1 MYLYIQLTLSLIA
14 LAAVSS
20 VTIAYIIPNQ
30 MTAKQMF
37 AKWPYVVI
45 LFESAFLTPQSSPQV
60 DLLLAIT
67 LSLIYWIGAL
77 ATKSSLAEV
86 SRLWKSLGFISPLL
100 LVLLLNQAPDLAS
113 FYCQNIWVSTLISLL
128 VLALIARIYIS
139 TRRLTSIIYA
149 LILLILTILLRF
161 DISETLLLGFVGFTL
176 LLELLDSL
184 ILLKEIRKEQERLS
198 EQHKIFERQFEKEVA
213 IEVKKRTFY
222 MELNKE
228 KMAEINRTDHLT
240 KLLNRK
246 TLITSVNDAISNKN
260 ISIFTLFVFDI
271 DYFKQINDKH
281 GHTTGDVC
289 LKNLAGILRSQLTN
303 DQIAGRFGG
312 DEFIVVLPNKGFK
325 EGLLFG
331 RQLMNEISNQTNPS
345 FSISMGMAVYPWD
358 GETYKALFDIA
369 DKGLYFAKEKGRK
382 RLGYKGYIKPNPQDL
397 EDYEL

>member
-1 MYLYIQLTLSLIA
+1 MYPYIQLILSLIA
-14 LAAVSS
+14 LVAVSN

-30 MTAKQMF
+30 TTTKQLF
-37 AKWPYVVI
+37 AKWPYAVI
-45 LFESAFLTPQSSPQV
+45 LFESAMLTPQSSPQV
-60 DLLLAIT
+60 DLLVAIT

-77 ATKSSLAEV
+77 ATRSSLNEI
-86 SRLWKSLGFISPLL
+86 SKLWKTLGFFSPFL
-100 LVLLLNQAPDLAS
+100 LVLLLNREPELAS
-113 FYCQNIWVSTLISLL
+113 FYCQNIWVSTLITLL
-128 VLALIARIYIS
+128 LIGLLFKVYIS
-139 TRRLTSIIYA
+139 KKRLAPLIYA
-149 LILLILTILLRF
+149 FILLTLSILLRF
-161 DISETLLLGFVGFTL
+161 EISDTHLLILVGLTLVI
-176 LLELLDSL
+176 ELLDGL

-198 EQHKIFERQFEKEVA
+198 EQHKSYEKQFEKEVA
-213 IEVKKRTFY
+213 LEVKKRTFY

-228 KMAEINRTDHLT
+228 RMAEINRTDHLT

-246 TLITSVNDAISNKN
+246 TFITSVNESISNKN

-271 DYFKQINDKH
+271 DYFKQINDRY
-281 GHTTGDVC
+281 GHTAGDVC
-289 LKNLAGILRSQLTN
+289 LKNLAAVLKSQLAA

-312 DEFIVVLPNKGFK
+312 DEFIVILPNKGFK

-331 RQLMNEISNQTNPS
+331 RQLMNEISKQTSPN

-397 EDYEL
+397 EEYEL